1 MSVPLLDNVVALET
15 ARDKFETLQILS
27 KSGLPVPETEL
38 VRDLDQLAASL
49 QRLSPLPVVIKPLH
63 GSQGQGAILAES
75 EMAAV
80 SMMQSVLFQSRE
92 FVLQKYIPCQGID
105 TRVMVVDGQVVA
117 AMQREAPPGD
127 FRSNLA
133 RGGTSRAV
141 EVSEGMSELALR
153 ATQELGLNC
162 AGVDIVEGQ
171 EGLVILEVNGS
182 PGLSGIEQATGVD
195 VASLWIS
202 ALESRIEEQKDKKKS
217 WDHV

>member
-1 MSVPLLDNVVALET
+1 
-15 ARDKFETLQILS
+15 
-27 KSGLPVPETEL
+27 
-38 VRDLDQLAASL
+38 
-49 QRLSPLPVVIKPLH
+49 
-63 GSQGQGAILAES
+63 
-75 EMAAV
+75 
-80 SMMQSVLFQSRE
+80 
-92 FVLQKYIPCQGID
+92 
-105 TRVMVVDGQVVA
+105 
-117 AMQREAPPGD
+117 
-127 FRSNLA
+127 
-133 RGGTSRAV
+133 
-141 EVSEGMSELALR
+141 MSELALR